1 MPNNMKKAGMK
12 YQKGGSKKKSETLE
26 QQKKKSFAKKVDDT
40 LEKATS
46 GAINKIPAYK
56 KAKAYVKNLM
66 GMQKGGSM
74 KKKYGH
80 GGPMAKDYVGNPM
93 GYFNDK
99 AMYGKEMMKQSGGTT
114 GSGNPSEPGP
124 MKKRQYEL
132 KSTVGK
138 TKPKRRTVTVNTT
151 NPRAGTV
158 GGSPVTKKTVTKR
171 RGDKTITKTKSVR
184 NPLGPGKSMV
194 SKSKTVTKSTKGPM
208 GFTQQTRVKDS
219 GSNKSVSRKRG
230 ERMQSRMQSRKGA
243 TTTTPGRKRPNERI
257 GPGPRPKKP
266 RKTVSKGTSAKR
278 G

>member
-1 MPNNMKKAGMK
+1 MPANMKKAGMT
-12 YQKGGSKKKSETLE
+12 YRKGG
-26 QQKKKSFAKKVDDT
+26 
-40 LEKATS
+40 
-46 GAINKIPAYK
+46 
-56 KAKAYVKNLM
+56 
-66 GMQKGGSM
+66 M

-80 GGPMAKDYVGNPM
+80 GGPKASNYVGNMM
-93 GYFNDK
+93 GYMADK
-99 AMYGKEMMKQSGGTT
+99 AEYGREMMKQVGG
-114 GSGNPSEPGP
+114 
-124 MKKRQYEL
+124 
-132 KSTVGK
+132 TVGK

-208 GFTQQTRVKDS
+208 GFTQKTRVKDS

-230 ERMQSRMQSRKGA
+230 EKMQRRMQSRKGA
-243 TTTTPGRKRPNERI
+243 TTTTPGRKR
-257 GPGPRPKKP
+257 
-266 RKTVSKGTSAKR
+266 TMR